1 MASSAPPEA
10 VAETVARRA
19 RAARAKRSRVGR
31 FSGRDRWVFLAMV
44 GIPTLLHVWLV
55 WFPTLAS
62 IVLSFTDWKGIR
74 FSDINWVGLRNYDQ
88 ILTVFEKDFFQALI
102 NNSVLLVFL
111 FIGPT
116 LLGMFLAY
124 ALDKNIRGTRVY
136 QSVFYTPVVL
146 SLAVVGFMWQSVI
159 YSTENGLA
167 TELFGGGE
175 AVDWIGNQS
184 FLIPFGDTYGISK
197 NFVAILV
204 AIAWRHTGYIM
215 VLYLAGLKSVD
226 NSLREAA
233 SLDGANEWQSFRHV
247 VFPTLKPI
255 NVVIAVITVIEALR
269 AFDIIFVLNTPRKT
283 EVLSILTTNN
293 LLGEGGGNVGR
304 GSAYATI
311 LFLLCLGFVIWYVTN
326 HYRRTQEGAEE

>member
-1 MASSAPPEA
+1 MASTTA
-10 VAETVARRA
+10 VASATSDSTRP
-19 RAARAKRSRVGR
+19 KRPKRPSQ
-31 FSGRDRWVFLAMV
+31 FKGRDRTVFLLMV
-44 GIPTLLHVWLV
+44 GVPTTLHVLLV
-55 WFPTLAS
+55 WVPTVAS
-62 IVLSFTDWKGIR
+62 LLLSLTNWNGIR
-74 FSDINWVGLRNYDQ
+74 FSDMDWVGLLNYRQ
-88 ILTVFEKDFFQALI
+88 IFTVFEKDFYQALI
-102 NNSVLLVFL
+102 NNTVLLVFL

-116 LLGMFLAY
+116 LFGMFLAY
-124 ALDKNIRGTRVY
+124 LLDKNIRGTRVY

-146 SLAVVGFMWQSVI
+146 SLAVVGFMWQSVM

-167 TELFGGGE
+167 TEIFGGGE

-184 FLIPFGDTYGISK
+184 FLVPFGDNYGISK

-215 VLYLAGLKSVD
+215 VLYLAGMKSVD

-233 SLDGANEWQSFRHV
+233 SIDGCNEWQSFRHV
-247 VFPTLKPI
+247 IFPTLKPI

-269 AFDIIFVLNTPRKT
+269 AFDIIYVLNTPRKT
-283 EVLSILTTNN
+283 EVLAILTTNN

-326 HYRRTQEGAEE
+326 HYRRTQEGAES

>member
-1 MASSAPPEA
+1 MATTA
-10 VAETVARRA
+10 VDEIAGVARPAKPKRRA
-19 RAARAKRSRVGR
+19 PQFK
-31 FSGRDRWVFLAMV
+31 GRDRTVFLLMV
-44 GIPTLLHVWLV
+44 GIPTFFHVALV
-55 WFPTLAS
+55 WIPTIAS
-62 IVLSFTDWKGIR
+62 ILLSFTDWNGIR
-74 FSDINWVGLRNYDQ
+74 FSDMEIIGFVNYHQ
-88 ILTVFEKDFFQALI
+88 IFTVFEKDFGQALF
-102 NNSVLLVFL
+102 NNFILLVFL

-124 ALDKNIRGTRVY
+124 LLDKNIKGTRAY

-146 SLAVVGFMWQSVI
+146 SLAVVGFMWQSVM

-167 TELFGGGE
+167 TELFGGGD
-175 AVDWIGNQS
+175 AVNWLGNQDFLFS
-184 FLIPFGDTYGISK
+184 FNWKDGEYGLSK
-197 NFVAILV
+197 NFAAILV

-226 NSLREAA
+226 QSLKEAA
-233 SLDGANEWQSFRHV
+233 SLDGCNEWQSFRHV
-247 VFPTLKPI
+247 TFPTLKPI
-255 NVVIAVITVIEALR
+255 NVVISVITVIEALR
-269 AFDIIFVLNTPRKT
+269 AFDIIFVLNKPRKT

-326 HYRRTQEGAEE
+326 HYRRTQEGAES

>member
-1 MASSAPPEA
+1 MATTATQTPAPEEVPRPA
-10 VAETVARRA
+10 PKPRR
-19 RAARAKRSRVGR
+19 RSTQ

-44 GIPTLLHVWLV
+44 GIPTFLHVALV
-55 WFPTLAS
+55 WIPTLGS

-74 FSDINWVGLRNYDQ
+74 FSDINWVGFLNYEQ
-88 ILTVFEKDFFQALI
+88 IFTVFEKDFFQAVI
-102 NNSVLLVFL
+102 NNAVLLVFL

-116 LLGMFLAY
+116 IFGMFLAY
-124 ALDKNIRGTRVY
+124 SLDKNIRGTRVY

-175 AVDWIGNQS
+175 PVDWIGNQS

-226 NSLREAA
+226 NSLKEAA
-233 SLDGANEWQSFRHV
+233 ALDGASEWQTFRLV
-247 VFPTLKPI
+247 TFPTLKPI

-326 HYRRTQEGAEE
+326 HYRRTQEGAES

>member
-1 MASSAPPEA
+1 GNSMSTSTAALEA
-10 VAETVARRA
+10 AGQQ
-19 RAARAKRSRVGR
+19 AKKVRKSPM
-31 FSGRDRWVFLAMV
+31 FQGRDRVVFTLMV
-44 GIPTLLHVWLV
+44 AVPTTIHVLFVWIPTIASLL
-55 WFPTLAS
+55 F
-62 IVLSFTDWKGIR
+62 SFTNYNGIR
-74 FSDINWVGLRNYDQ
+74 FSEMEVVGFRNYWE
-88 ILTVFEKDFFQALI
+88 IFTVFEKDFFQAVLNNFLLLI
-102 NNSVLLVFL
+102 FL
-111 FIGPT
+111 FVGPT
-116 LLGMFLAY
+116 IFGMGLAY
-124 ALDKNIRGTRVY
+124 LLDKNIRGSRIY
-136 QSVFYTPVVL
+136 QSMFYTPVVL

-184 FLIPFGDTYGISK
+184 FLFSFEVRGGEYGLSK
-197 NFVAILV
+197 NFLAILV

-233 SLDGANEWQSFRHV
+233 SLDGANEWQAFRRV
-247 VFPTLKPI
+247 IFPTLKPI

-269 AFDIIFVLNTPRKT
+269 AYDIIAVLNEPRKT

-304 GSAYATI
+304 GSAYAAI
-311 LFLLCLGFVIWYVTN
+311 LFILCLGFVIWYVTN
-326 HYRRTQEGAEE
+326 HYKGSQEGAES